1 MLAATNAKSI
11 IIYSNRTIN
20 LERMYTETYLTKPS
34 LLLKKI
40 YNLHLK
46 RRKSKLIAPRAHR
59 LTKEQRKNIHAK
71 TNGRC
76 HFCGIK
82 VPIDKFQADHVVS
95 KIRGGAHN
103 EENYLPSCF
112 TCNNYRWHYL
122 PRELQ
127 IILKLGVW
135 VRTEIEHQT
144 IIGKEISNKFT
155 KKESVRMSRNNKVSN

>member
-1 MLAATNAKSI
+1 MVAATCVESS
-11 IIYSNRTIN
+11 IIYSKRTIN

-34 LLLKKI
+34 LLQKKI

-46 RRKSKLIAPRAHR
+46 RRKSKLKSPRAHR

-82 VPIDKFQADHVVS
+82 VTIDKFQADHVVS
-95 KIRGGAHN
+95 HIRGGAHK
-103 EENYLPSCF
+103 EDNYLASCF

-135 VRTEIEHQT
+135 ARTEIENQT
-144 IIGKEISNKFT
+144 IIGKEISSKFT
-155 KKESVRMSRNNKVSN
+155 KKESVRMRRNNKVSN